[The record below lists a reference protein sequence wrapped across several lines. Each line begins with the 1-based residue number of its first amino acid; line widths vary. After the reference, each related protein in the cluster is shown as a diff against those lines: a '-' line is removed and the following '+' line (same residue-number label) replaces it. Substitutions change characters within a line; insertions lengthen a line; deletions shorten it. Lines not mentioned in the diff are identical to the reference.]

1 VGGVERGFG
10 GGVKRPRGRW
20 SRVPRIFRVDSAPN
34 CQELQDPL
42 VNSYI
47 HIPTQRRRTAPGTPI
62 DLALIRL
69 LRSAMDLNWA
79 PGTGV
84 PAVLDAVD
92 GSPCM
97 LRHARVRLLRRLSD
111 YPTEIGGRALATLAV
126 ALTETGTPMSG
137 PDRPTR

>member
-1 VGGVERGFG
+1 
-10 GGVKRPRGRW
+10 
-20 SRVPRIFRVDSAPN
+20 
-34 CQELQDPL
+34 
-42 VNSYI
+42 
-47 HIPTQRRRTAPGTPI
+47 
-62 DLALIRL
+62 
-69 LRSAMDLNWA
+69 MDLNWA

-92 GSPCM
+92 GSPRM

-137 PDRPTR
+137 LTDPPDDSGRHIWSQTAGRRRGVRPPNGPAESPRGADVGHTNPVALGAGSA

>member
-1 VGGVERGFG
+1 
-10 GGVKRPRGRW
+10 
-20 SRVPRIFRVDSAPN
+20 
-34 CQELQDPL
+34 LL
-42 VNSYI
+42 NSYI
-47 HIPTQRRRTAPGTPI
+47 HIPAQRRRTAPGTPI

-92 GSPCM
+92 GSPRL
-97 LRHARVRLLRRLSD
+97 LRHARVRLLRRLCD

-126 ALTETGTPMSG
+126 ALTQTDH
-137 PDRPTR
+137 PDVRA